1 MISTD
6 EFHRTM
12 MEGFKEIREKM
23 DNLHNETMKEVDE
36 IKIQLNTLEDSYNI
50 HVAVGDARHEHKDLS
65 RKQKIGILLGVA
77 PIVLAV
83 YALFIL

>member
-23 DNLHNETMKEVDE
+23 DNLHKETMNEVDE
-36 IKIQLNTLEDSYNI
+36 IKLQLNTLEDNYNI
-50 HVAVGDARHEHKDLS
+50 HVAVGKATRNRKDLS
-65 RKQKIGILLGVA
+65 IKQKIGILLGIA
-77 PIVLAV
+77 PIVLAI
-83 YALFIL
+83 YALFLI